1 MRAENEEKMKR
12 GFEKTTKDLKK
23 ELAETKTILT
33 QDSVN
38 NSSLMSENRRM
49 KAMLEKEKQTRRKL
63 ETSLDET
70 NRELQNKSFGI
81 SEEEKRIRDNYVLQ
95 QNTIPQRKNLSDPS
109 QTLARMKAR
118 LNQSI
123 NKYLDEKINNDGSNS
138 EFWAQLSN
146 KSLSGGSDGGAEDLS
161 PRDGTG
167 SRATS
172 PSPRYMSV
180 MKSNYYL

>member
-1 MRAENEEKMKR
+1 MAKVLFHTACNWLHILHI
-12 GFEKTTKDLKK
+12 KTC
-23 ELAETKTILT
+23 IS
-33 QDSVN
+33 Q
-38 NSSLMSENRRM
+38 
-49 KAMLEKEKQTRRKL
+49 L

-81 SEEEKRIRDNYVLQ
+81 SEEEKRIHDNYVLQ

-146 KSLSGGSDGGAEDLS
+146 KSLSGGSEAEDLS
-161 PRDGTG
+161 PREGAG
-167 SRATS
+167 SRAAS